1 MTTYKIITI
10 SSGAA
15 QTLLE
20 RASLRKMK
28 KWLKKYLT
36 YEQNRW
42 TYEQWHNSGEG
53 KSVNKWINNFL
64 KLYCDGDS
72 HKFNIK
78 DKLFLIRATNE

>member
-1 MTTYKIITI
+1 MTYDIITI
-10 SSGAA
+10 SGGVS

-20 RASLRKMK
+20 KASLRKMK

-42 TYEQWHNSGEG
+42 AYEQWSKSGEE

-64 KLYCDGDS
+64 KLYCDGYS
-72 HKFNIK
+72 HKFEIR
-78 DKLFLIRATNE
+78 DKLFLIREVYK